1 MKDLKI
7 KNEIKKNEYIIR
19 KRGSY
24 NYISNNQL
32 LNSSR
37 SISMS
42 NILIKINYTF
52 INKYTEKKL
61 TKNKLERNSN
71 YFQKKNL
78 IFILKRMKQ
87 VLLMELDIIM
97 KKKKKLY

>member
-1 MKDLKI
+1 MKS
-7 KNEIKKNEYIIR
+7 KKRTHN
-19 KRGSY
+19 KKKGSY
-24 NYISNNQL
+24 NKISNNQI

-37 SISMS
+37 SKSMS
-42 NILIKINYTF
+42 NITIKTNYTF
-52 INKYTEKKL
+52 INKSTEKKL

-87 VLLMELDIIM
+87 VLLIALDIII
-97 KKKKKLY
+97 KKKKKLFRIKRIIR

>member
-1 MKDLKI
+1 MKIVIIFLNKYLFYLNLKRRFVWNFNFQSKKIYIFEKTKNSVDNLILKFKKKIKKRKI

-37 SISMS
+37 S
-42 NILIKINYTF
+42 
-52 INKYTEKKL
+52 
-61 TKNKLERNSN
+61 
-71 YFQKKNL
+71 
-78 IFILKRMKQ
+78 
-87 VLLMELDIIM
+87 V
-97 KKKKKLY
+97 